1 MRIWIWQSAFCIFND
16 LHLGHGQSNNQAA
29 LQKCN
34 LMTYLILGA
43 PKALLIQSTLVP
55 INTT

>member
-29 LQKCN
+29 LQNCN

-43 PKALLIQSTLVP
+43 PILKALW
-55 INTT
+55 